1 MEHFSKIVD
10 YIHLLDTKNP
20 KEIIDV
26 VRYEDSNDLKMSCSG
41 LTSDFYM
48 IAFKQN
54 MSDLKWFGNTEYDT
68 KSGFCIS

>member
-10 YIHLLDTKNP
+10 YNSFIGQKNL
-20 KEIIDV
+20 KKNN
-26 VRYEDSNDLKMSCSG
+26 RCCKYEDSNDLIMSCSG

>member
-1 MEHFSKIVD
+1 MKIPT
-10 YIHLLDTKNP
+10 IL
-20 KEIIDV
+20 
-26 VRYEDSNDLKMSCSG
+26 MSCSG